1 MNTEK
6 LKSLVGTKFL
16 FDKNI
21 IKYHDLIQLF
31 EDEEFNIK
39 FATKPISNN
48 LEVHSLYIKPD
59 YEVTY
64 LPMSEKADEYYK
76 NAGYSCVN
84 YRETTLEEV
93 LDVLGYKA
101 PDKEEIPEKPKKS
114 KKSKFVTLVNSIG
127 DVFTFR
133 KNKIHMFIYKNNRLE
148 IRCRKNSYLFTV
160 DDEKY
165 NEVKEMLES

>member
-1 MNTEK
+1 MNIEK
-6 LKSLVGTKFL
+6 LKSLTGIKFL

-31 EDEEFNIK
+31 ENEEFNIK

-114 KKSKFVTLVNSIG
+114 KKSKFITLTDG
-127 DVFTFR
+127 CDEYTFI
-133 KNKIHMFIYKNNRLE
+133 KKKIDMLVYRDYKLE
-148 IRCRKNSYLFTV
+148 II
-160 DDEKY
+160 Y
-165 NEVKEMLES
+165 NNKGYYFEMNKERYKDVKRELKS